1 MQVLLC
7 IFPALI
13 QFASSFSVF
22 CILSM
27 SVYLSTELFEKVET
41 LAYSF
46 CIPHSLNI
54 RFGTDQTG
62 GQKSCNEGINNI
74 ASFSIQLRIWYLPKN

>member
-1 MQVLLC
+1 MQVLLF
-7 IFPALI
+7 IFQDAALI

-27 SVYLSTELFEKVET
+27 FVYLSTELFEKVET

-46 CIPHSLNI
+46 CIPHSL
-54 RFGTDQTG
+54 T
-62 GQKSCNEGINNI
+62 
-74 ASFSIQLRIWYLPKN
+74 